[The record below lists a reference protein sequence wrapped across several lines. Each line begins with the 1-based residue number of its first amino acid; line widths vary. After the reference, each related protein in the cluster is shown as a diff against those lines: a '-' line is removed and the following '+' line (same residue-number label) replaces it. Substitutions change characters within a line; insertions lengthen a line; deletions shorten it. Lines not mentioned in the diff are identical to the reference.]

1 MEEQI
6 TRVKAGSA
14 VQVTDETRDTDD
26 DLFTPDGGVTYDVID
41 EDGTV
46 VVDGETMA
54 ESSTGIW
61 ADTFQS
67 AESWMLG
74 MYTVIAYA
82 VHGGKTSIKE
92 NKNAFELY

>member
-14 VQVTDETRDTDD
+14 IQITDETRDTDD
-26 DLFTPDGGVTYDVID
+26 DLFTPDGGVTYDIID

-46 VVDGETMA
+46 VVDGEPMSETT
-54 ESSTGIW
+54 TGKW

-67 AESWMLG
+67 AESWMKG
-74 MYTVIAYA
+74 MYTATAYA
-82 VHGGKTSIKE
+82 VHGGKTSIRE
-92 NKNAFELY
+92 NQNAFELY